1 MDILDGVK
9 PAATT
14 GARVRQRRRMLD
26 MTQTGLAIASGLH
39 PMTIHA
45 IEAGKQ
51 HPSPESTVALARA
64 LGVSVAALEDA
75 ETA

>member
-1 MDILDGVK
+1 
-9 PAATT
+9 
-14 GARVRQRRRMLD
+14 MLD